1 MQDFKSYYHECF
13 LRGRPELSVLI
24 QRLIT
29 PGKKVP
35 DIEGEPD
42 FYEISRLYPLPAPPS
57 DDASQVPSSDG
68 ASQERDAR
76 IVSLSPHHHSQP
88 TSQAGSGAPTSQAG
102 SGASCP
108 QSHHAQPHS
117 TLNGHHAQRTSQ
129 AGSGAPT
136 IQAGSGASFP
146 RAQSVT
152 RHSGYCRPP
161 RLLHTVSLLEP
172 GQPYPTQMLQQTYLL
187 NQVRPPLC
195 PPNQSSYGY
204 HLHPHMAMVQEC
216 DPQPMVEGYSPQS
229 FVQPTRSLE
238 DALKSIL
245 YSGTGNE
252 CPDPFRHKFPLGTRV
267 TNFFQRYGIFKG
279 RVTDTWIDPEKR
291 ELMYLVLYEPRVKE
305 AMNEETLAQIVD
317 T

>member
-1 MQDFKSYYHECF
+1 MDEEPEPRAPAPERIDHTYRDYSRFELTSNFPAKLHAIVSDPKNRDVIRWQPHGRTWKIVDKDLLPTVFGQHFRHANVDSFMRSVNGYGFKRLLKPGPDFKSYYHECF

-29 PGKKVP
+29 PGRKVP

-68 ASQERDAR
+68 ASQEWDPR

-195 PPNQSSYGY
+195 PPNQPSYG
-204 HLHPHMAMVQEC
+204 
-216 DPQPMVEGYSPQS
+216 
-229 FVQPTRSLE
+229 
-238 DALKSIL
+238 
-245 YSGTGNE
+245 
-252 CPDPFRHKFPLGTRV
+252 
-267 TNFFQRYGIFKG
+267 
-279 RVTDTWIDPEKR
+279 
-291 ELMYLVLYEPRVKE
+291 
-305 AMNEETLAQIVD
+305 
-317 T
+317 